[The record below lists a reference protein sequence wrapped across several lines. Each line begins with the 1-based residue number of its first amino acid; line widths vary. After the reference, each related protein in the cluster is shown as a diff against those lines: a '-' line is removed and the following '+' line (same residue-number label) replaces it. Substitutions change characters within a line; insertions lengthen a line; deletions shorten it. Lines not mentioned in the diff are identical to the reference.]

1 MTGKVWMVTGASRG
15 IGAAVVAAALEAG
28 HRVVAAARHPG
39 AIEAPPQHAQRLL
52 AVPLDVTRSDDVHAA
67 LDAAYR
73 RFGRIDVLVNNAG
86 YGQVG
91 CFENTS
97 DAQVRAQF
105 ETNVFGAMNL
115 TRGVLPAMRKQRGGH
130 IFTVSS
136 IAGFVSFSGSS
147 IYSASKFALEGW
159 MEGLSHELK
168 PFGIH
173 ATLVEPG
180 FFRTNFLDASSIGY
194 GQFDIDDY
202 APFTAQLV
210 ERHRSMNHRQIGDPA
225 KLAGALLGLAESA
238 SPPLRYAAGSD
249 AVEFALAKIDSF
261 RANIEAWRALSVST
275 DRDERE
281 EALAQ
286 KRNV

>member
-15 IGAAVVAAALEAG
+15 IGAAIVAAALEAG
-28 HRVVAAARHPG
+28 HQVVAAARKP
-39 AIEAPPQHAQRLL
+39 ASVETPPQHAQRQL
-52 AVPLDVTRSDDVHAA
+52 AVTLDMTRGDDIHAA
-67 LDAAYR
+67 LGAAYQ

-91 CFENTS
+91 YFENTS
-97 DAQVRAQF
+97 DAQVRTQF

-115 TRGVLPAMRKQRGGH
+115 TRGVLPAMRRQRSGH
-130 IFTVSS
+130 IFTLSS

-168 PFGIH
+168 PFGIG

-202 APFTAQLV
+202 APYTAQLV
-210 ERHRSMNHRQIGDPA
+210 ERHRSMNHRQIGDPM
-225 KLAGALLGLAESA
+225 KLARALVGLAESA

-249 AVEFALAKIDSF
+249 AVEFALAKVDSF
-261 RANIEAWRALSVST
+261 RANIEAWRSLSTST
-275 DRDERE
+275 DIDE
-281 EALAQ
+281 
-286 KRNV
+286 